1 MKKNYNNPKMNISL
15 FEKEDI
21 VTGSDVTAEK
31 TGYELAEQRLTE
43 KNVTNIIKMTF

>member
-21 VTGSDVTAEK
+21 VTGSGDIPNTAEN
-31 TGYELAEQRLTE
+31 LAMEALNAA
-43 KNVTNIIKMTF
+43 NVTRTIKVTF